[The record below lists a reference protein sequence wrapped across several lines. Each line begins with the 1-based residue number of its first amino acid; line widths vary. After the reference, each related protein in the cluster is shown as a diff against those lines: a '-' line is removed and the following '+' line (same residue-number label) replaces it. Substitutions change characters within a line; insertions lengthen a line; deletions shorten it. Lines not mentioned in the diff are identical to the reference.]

1 MNEKQIDPGH
11 SSTRN
16 VLRTVG
22 PVLALLGLGLATVGL
37 VDFFRAFGGS
47 AEPRY
52 FWCAFLG
59 LPLLGVGLMLT
70 KLGYLGKFIR
80 YMAQEAAPPARDT
93 FNYMAEG
100 TQKGVKMV
108 AGAIG
113 QGLKEG
119 GLGPSGAAT
128 KIRCHKCNALNDTG
142 ARFCDQCGQAMA
154 KSKPCPQCAE
164 VNDPDAKFCDNCGY
178 KYG

>member
-1 MNEKQIDPGH
+1 MDEKQIDPGH
-11 SSTRN
+11 SSTQN

-22 PVLALLGLGLATVGL
+22 PLAALLGLALAAVGF
-37 VDFFRAFGGS
+37 VDFFRAFGGGGP
-47 AEPRY
+47 PRY

-70 KLGYLGKFIR
+70 KLGYLGRFMR

-93 FNYMAEG
+93 FNYMAQG
-100 TQKGVKMV
+100 TQEGIKTV

-119 GLGPSGAAT
+119 GSGLGDAPT
-128 KIRCHKCNALNDTG
+128 ETRCPKCNTPHAAS
-142 ARFCDQCGQAMA
+142 ARFCDQCGQAIEKA
-154 KSKPCPQCAE
+154 KPCPQCHE
-164 VNDPDAKFCDNCGY
+164 RNNPDAKFCDNCGF

>member
-22 PVLALLGLGLATVGL
+22 PVLAMLGLGLTTVGL
-37 VDFFRAFGGS
+37 VDFFRAFGGR

-52 FWCAFLG
+52 FWCALLG

-100 TQKGVKMV
+100 TQEGVKTM
-108 AGAIG
+108 ASALG
-113 QGLKEG
+113 QGLRG
-119 GLGPSGAAT
+119 GGFGVGSQT
-128 KIRCHKCNALNDTG
+128 TVRCHKCNALVAET
-142 ARFCDQCGQAMA
+142 AKFCSRCGQAMA
-154 KSKPCPQCAE
+154 KSKPCPQCGE
-164 VNDPDAKFCDNCGY
+164 MNDPDARFCDNCGY